1 MTLEPKLLLTPH
13 DGGTSWE
20 LGSRITCKVASKDV
34 NNAYCVLEVVLPPGV
49 GSPLHIH
56 RREDEILYVV
66 SGECE
71 IRSRDATTILQ
82 AGGAAVLPKNAA
94 HAFRNSGSTPSTVLI
109 TAVPGG
115 LDGSFAET
123 AELIAREEW
132 TEENALALNQRYDVE
147 IISA

>member
-1 MTLEPKLLLTPH
+1 MSLEPKLLLTPH
-13 DGGTSWE
+13 DGGTAWE
-20 LGSRITCKVASKDV
+20 LGSRITCKVASQDV
-34 NNAYCVLEVVLPPGV
+34 NNAYCVLEVMLPPGA

-71 IRSRDATTILQ
+71 IRSRDTTTILQ
-82 AGGAAVLPKNAA
+82 AGGTAVLPKNAA
-94 HAFRNSGSTPSTVLI
+94 HAFRNSGSTDSTVLI

-115 LDGSFAET
+115 LDGSFAE
-123 AELIAREEW
+123 IADLVARDAA
-132 TEENALALNQRYDVE
+132 TEETIGAVNEKYAVE

>member
-1 MTLEPKLLLTPH
+1 MSAEPKLLLTPH
-13 DGGTSWE
+13 DGGTVWDQ
-20 LGSRITCKVASKDV
+20 GSRITCKVASKDV

-56 RREDEILYVV
+56 HREDEILYVV

-71 IRSRDATTILQ
+71 IRSRDTTTILQ
-82 AGGAAVLPKNAA
+82 AGGSAVLPKNAA
-94 HAFRNSGSTPSTVLI
+94 HAFRNSGSTPSTVLV

-123 AELIAREEW
+123 AELIERDEA
-132 TEENALALNQRYDVE
+132 TEENMLALNARYEVE